1 MYLGFSN
8 EEVSGVEELGLVG
21 LQARAVDGSV
31 LGRILDVLTDDES
44 GEVTHV
50 VVEPDGGT
58 QLEVPIT
65 DITIDPEADFG
76 RFHADPTD
84 DEPGDHVGDEAG
96 IATEFSGPDATSA
109 SEEVPQ
115 GYAPAQS
122 DAPDDYEHEGQFVTT
137 PQDPDEAVSPESE
150 AATEA
155 DEAGGWEDE
164 GSTSP
169 DSGYPRNDVYI
180 DPDTGEERTDP
191 LLEENE
197 TLADDVRDLLTD
209 TSLDVRAAKDGV
221 VELTGSAGTQE
232 DLEEIIREVMGLD
245 DVLEVDTTDVDVG

>member
-1 MYLGFSN
+1 M
-8 EEVSGVEELGLVG
+8 EERGLVG
-21 LQARAVDGSV
+21 LEARAGDGSV

-50 VVEPDGGT
+50 VVEPDEGN

-65 DITIDPEADFG
+65 DITLDPEADFG
-76 RFHADPTD
+76 SFHADPSD
-84 DEPGDHVGDEAG
+84 EEPGDHVGDE
-96 IATEFSGPDATSA
+96 ES
-109 SEEVPQ
+109 PQ

-197 TLADDVRDLLTD
+197 TLADDVRDLIAD

-221 VELTGSAGTQE
+221 VELTGSASTRE
-232 DLEEIIREVMGLD
+232 DLEEIMREVMGLD
-245 DVLEVDTTDVDVG
+245 DVLEVDVTDVDVG